1 MAKLNLKK
9 EIEKLRSD
17 YFYYGEGGSKYLS
30 NSDIKILFQDPAQF
44 RVKVYENENLAKGRL
59 FHQLLLEPKKSNDF
73 ITYDGGVRNAAYRE
87 FLKENNLGFA
97 LKTSEADE
105 VKEMA
110 TWFLDESNTKTA
122 SLREYIYRFGAK
134 YEEPMIK
141 ELHGHLFKGKADVVT
156 DNIIID
162 IKTTADIYRFPNLAS
177 NYFYDTQAYIYQ
189 ELFQMPMV
197 FFVIGKTK
205 KKYGVFDEDY
215 YDVAVFNTSPEFIA
229 KGKAKVEHALNH
241 YSMYYGKSKTE
252 SIKDIVF
259 KGVLT

>member
-17 YFYYGEGGSKYLS
+17 EFCYGEGGSKYLS
-30 NSDIKILFQDPAQF
+30 NSDCKVLFEDPAQF
-44 RVKVYENENLAKGRL
+44 RVKVNENENLAKGRL
-59 FHQLLLEPKKSNDF
+59 FHQLLLEPKKSNEF

-110 TWFLDESNTKTA
+110 AWFLDESNTKTA

-141 ELHGHLFKGKADVVT
+141 ELHGHLFKGKADVVS

-162 IKTTADIYRFPNLAS
+162 INL
-177 NYFYDTQAYIYQ
+177 
-189 ELFQMPMV
+189 
-197 FFVIGKTK
+197 
-205 KKYGVFDEDY
+205 
-215 YDVAVFNTSPEFIA
+215 
-229 KGKAKVEHALNH
+229 
-241 YSMYYGKSKTE
+241 
-252 SIKDIVF
+252 
-259 KGVLT
+259 